1 MSQVKDKVVLITG
14 ASSGIGEATARVLS
28 RKGAR
33 VVLGARRTDR
43 LKALT
48 ETIRSEGGIAE
59 FHASDVTKL
68 QDVQGFVDFGL
79 ESYGRIDVIV
89 NNAGVMPL
97 SKLEELKVDEW
108 NRMIDVNIRG
118 VLHGI
123 AATLPIMK
131 KQGFEH
137 IINLSSIGGHAV
149 HPTSAVYSA
158 SKFAVIAISEGL
170 RLEDDKLRVTIISPG
185 VTESELADSISAQ
198 GAREA
203 MKEFRRV
210 AIPSESIGRAIAF
223 ALSSRTMLTLT
234 KSSFVRPR
242 VLTKH
247 TP

>member
-1 MSQVKDKVVLITG
+1 MSQIEGKIVLITG

-28 RKGAR
+28 RKGAN

-43 LKALT
+43 LKTLA
-48 ETIRSEGGIAE
+48 ETIRGDGGRAE
-59 FHASDVTKL
+59 YRALDVTKL
-68 QDVQGFVDFGL
+68 ADVQAFVNFGL

-131 KQGFEH
+131 KQGFGQF
-137 IINLSSIGGHAV
+137 INLSSIGGHAV
-149 HPTSAVYSA
+149 HPTAAVYSA
-158 SKFAVIAISEGL
+158 TKFAVIAISEGL
-170 RLEDDKLRVTIISPG
+170 RLENDKLRVTVISPG
-185 VTESELADSISAQ
+185 VTESELAESISAQ

-223 ALSSRTMLTLT
+223 AIEQPDD
-234 KSSFVRPR
+234 VDVNEIIIRP
-242 VLTKH
+242 TAS
-247 TP
+247 PY